1 MGTKLERAPYDKCV
15 ENLQCECECVSNEID
30 VSNDFQIAIA
40 LIVFV
45 SVKSVQIDIRI
56 ILLENKTN
64 SIFGSLIRCSYK
76 CIGK

>member
-15 ENLQCECECVSNEID
+15 ENLPCEC

-45 SVKSVQIDIRI
+45 SVKFVQIDIRI

>member
-15 ENLQCECECVSNEID
+15 ENLQCECEC

-76 CIGK
+76 CFGK